1 MTNISWTEETW
12 NPIAGCSLKSP
23 GCTNCYAMK
32 MAGRWEA
39 MGVPAYQGTTQKTKA
54 GFVWTGK
61 INFSETALL
70 KPLKRKKPTT
80 YFVNSMADLFH
91 EDVADW
97 WIDHVFAVMALCPQH
112 IFQVLTKR
120 ADRMRD
126 YLFSVDLLPRID
138 CIMDEL
144 IRDRIDPLN
153 RRSDDLRAT
162 TKCLDENWPLPNV
175 HLGVSVEDQTRADER
190 REAFRDTP
198 AAKKFVSYEPALGAV
213 DWTGWEFVDLIIS
226 GGESGP
232 GARPSHPNWHRE
244 TRDWCAGNGVAYHF
258 KQWGDWKPLDE
269 PNGGTWSDDGSHC
282 ARIGI
287 DGTKGDPTG
296 WPIQRVS
303 KAKAG
308 RLLDGVEHDGRIE
321 G

>member
-1 MTNISWTEETW
+1 MTNISWTKKTW

-32 MAGRWEA
+32 MAGRLEA
-39 MGVPAYQGTTQKTKA
+39 IGVPVYQGTTQKTKA

-61 INFSETALL
+61 INFSETALI

-91 EDVADW
+91 EDVPDW
-97 WIDHVFAVMALCPQH
+97 WVDRAFAVMALCPQH
-112 IFQVLTKR
+112 TFQVLTKR

-126 YLFSVDLLPRID
+126 YMSNPQTIVRLQKHIVDLTCDNPTTSVRAAY
-138 CIMDEL
+138 
-144 IRDRIDPLN
+144 
-153 RRSDDLRAT
+153 DLAG
-162 TKCLDENWPLPNV
+162 EIWPLTNV

-198 AAKKFVSYEPALGAV
+198 AAKKFVSYEPALGPV
-213 DWTGWEFVDLIIS
+213 NWTGWEFVDLIIS

-232 GARPSHPNWHRE
+232 GARPSHPDWHRE
-244 TRDWCAGNGVAYHF
+244 TRDWCAANGVAYHF

-269 PNGGTWSDDGSHC
+269 PNGGTWSDDGSHF
-282 ARIGI
+282 ARIRI
-287 DGTKGDPTG
+287 DGTKDYRLG
-296 WPIQRVS
+296 WPIQRIG

-308 RLLDGVEHDGRIE
+308 RLLDGVEHDGKIE